1 VPTQNNF
8 TPTSQSFGRF
18 QQMSPDF
25 GGDYGAMMQGGM
37 QAAPTVDGD
46 PGWSGERDTEQV
58 DSDLEPQPYQR
69 SFMYHP

>member
-1 VPTQNNF
+1 
-8 TPTSQSFGRF
+8 
-18 QQMSPDF
+18 MSPDF